1 VNAYDWMQH
10 VARAAEDAECS
21 HDAFMCREC
30 FYAMVKRSF
39 ETAQREA
46 RAEALEEAAAKAEEY
61 ATTGS
66 SHKAT
71 VIAKAIRA
79 LAKDRP

>member
-1 VNAYDWMQH
+1 MKTPEQILKSLLTGYCKCHGDLLPVECNATLL
-10 VARAAEDAECS
+10 AAFEDAQC
-21 HDAFMCREC
+21 
-30 FYAMVKRSF
+30 
-39 ETAQREA
+39 EA

-71 VIAKAIRA
+71 VIAKAIRE
-79 LAKDRP
+79 LAKARP

>member
-1 VNAYDWMQH
+1 VKTPEYLSVTLQSHLSSKLGCEVSKD
-10 VARAAEDAECS
+10 AAIMMRDMFA
-21 HDAFMCREC
+21 D
-30 FYAMVKRSF
+30 
-39 ETAQREA
+39 AQREA
-46 RAEALEEAAAKAEEY
+46 RAAALEEAAAKAEEY